1 MATTERY
8 VSPVLTAPLDLAA
21 HLALAPRHGKV
32 KGMFFRRIVDETRSV
47 TGKSISTRPYFPFSD
62 YPLADWL
69 TLLHDAALYAY
80 PKEPVRAGL
89 RRLGRSMYATF
100 VESMVGKVVFS
111 VAQGNIMSALPLYPK
126 IWSIVS
132 NHGTAEIDELTP
144 GRVVVRLRN
153 VWDFLD
159 SFQLGA
165 LEGGVAFF
173 GVHADVKIHPIT
185 PCDAD
190 FEVTWHD

>member
-8 VSPVLTAPLDLAA
+8 VYPILTAPLDLAA
-21 HLALAPRHGKV
+21 HLALAPKHGKV
-32 KGMFFRRIVDETRSV
+32 KGMFFRRIIEETKTVSGRSMHA
-47 TGKSISTRPYFPFSD
+47 RPYFSFSD

-69 TLLHDAALYAY
+69 TLLHDAALFAY

-100 VESMVGKVVFS
+100 VESMIGKVVFS
-111 VAQGNIMSALPLYPK
+111 VAQGNIMQALPLYPR
-126 IWSIVS
+126 IWSVVS
-132 NHGTAEIDELTP
+132 NHGSAEVDELTE
-144 GRVVVRLRN
+144 GRVVIRLRN

-165 LEGGVAFF
+165 LEGGVSFF
-173 GVHADVKIHPIT
+173 GVTADVKLHSISPS
-185 PCDAD
+185 DAD
-190 FEVTWHD
+190 FEVTWRD